1 MIECHHFA
9 DSEDIYNPFS
19 LLNSLSDKMFGSYW
33 FETATPTFL
42 IERIDGES
50 YRKNI
55 LDRMNEIARSDFWHI
70 TRIFGR

>member
-33 FETATPTFL
+33 FETAIPTFL

-70 TRIFGR
+70 TRIFRR

>member
-1 MIECHHFA
+1 
-9 DSEDIYNPFS
+9 
-19 LLNSLSDKMFGSYW
+19 MFGSYW

-70 TRIFGR
+70 TRIFRRLYI